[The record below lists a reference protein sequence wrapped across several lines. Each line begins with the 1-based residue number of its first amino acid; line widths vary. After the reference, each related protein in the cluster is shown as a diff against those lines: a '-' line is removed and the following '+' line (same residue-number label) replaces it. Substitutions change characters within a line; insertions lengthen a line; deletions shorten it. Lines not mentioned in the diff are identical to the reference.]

1 MVNQYKI
8 AQSED
13 GTVTR
18 DGTVTEGAV
27 GPLVWR
33 MTVNGVQKLQR
44 NAMSELSFK
53 YQALSSYPGQQFQ
66 TWLEMQE
73 RAADGTSK
81 DVCVS
86 NVVTHV
92 YKAPVALN
100 PKKWVAFPLESRI
113 DINHNTRRLRFKL
126 PVEDLGLPVG
136 MHIFLKGKIDGAPVM
151 RAYTPVGCGPFYVE
165 FIIKVYFPLPPKF
178 PDGGKLTQHMETLK
192 VGDTLDFK
200 GPLGEFDFDC
210 SGVSLPRDTLS
221 TFKKEGK
228 PGGSFKHLGLIAG
241 GSGITPCLQV
251 AEALLQLDRDFTIS
265 LLYANQTPEDILCQD
280 ILDRVVK
287 DERVKV
293 WYTVDRVPEGMSW
306 PYSTGFI
313 NEAMLRKHMPAPD
326 ENTYIFMC
334 GPPPMLD
341 RACKPNLGKM
351 GHPETRMH
359 CF

>member
-178 PDGGKLTQHMETLK
+178 PDGGKLTQ
-192 VGDTLDFK
+192 
-200 GPLGEFDFDC
+200 P
-210 SGVSLPRDTLS
+210 
-221 TFKKEGK
+221 
-228 PGGSFKHLGLIAG
+228 
-241 GSGITPCLQV
+241 
-251 AEALLQLDRDFTIS
+251 
-265 LLYANQTPEDILCQD
+265 
-280 ILDRVVK
+280 
-287 DERVKV
+287 
-293 WYTVDRVPEGMSW
+293 
-306 PYSTGFI
+306 
-313 NEAMLRKHMPAPD
+313 
-326 ENTYIFMC
+326 
-334 GPPPMLD
+334 
-341 RACKPNLGKM
+341 
-351 GHPETRMH
+351 
-359 CF
+359 

>member
-265 LLYANQTPEDILCQD
+265 LLYANQTPEDILCQEE
-280 ILDRVVK
+280 LDSIVK
-287 DERVKV
+287 DPRVKV
-293 WYTVDRVPEGMSW
+293 WYTVWYTARPTAG
-306 PYSTGFI
+306 ST
-313 NEAMLRKHMPAPD
+313 RPASS
-326 ENTYIFMC
+326 TRTC
-334 GPPPMLD
+334 SASTCPP
-341 RACKPNLGKM
+341 RRS
-351 GHPETRMH
+351 TRTSS
-359 CF
+359 CAARRRC